1 MLETDAP
8 KRLDWQL
15 AIEKEIVKNYSANV
29 SVFLFEV
36 IARPLDDKL
45 LDREIAEVC
54 CFLCSA
60 AQEMI
65 PVTREKKKKWNK
77 KAKKTSIMKTWVD
90 GGRPHEGR
98 VYDSMKAAK
107 RDVKQRLK
115 LCKARRSEN
124 VSNQEI
130 LWSKPMILAD
140 SG

>member
-15 AIEKEIVKNYSANV
+15 AIKKEIVKNYSANV

-65 PVTREKKKKWNK
+65 PVIREKKKK
-77 KAKKTSIMKTWVD
+77 
-90 GGRPHEGR
+90 
-98 VYDSMKAAK
+98 
-107 RDVKQRLK
+107 
-115 LCKARRSEN
+115 
-124 VSNQEI
+124 
-130 LWSKPMILAD
+130 
-140 SG
+140 

>member
-1 MLETDAP
+1 
-8 KRLDWQL
+8 
-15 AIEKEIVKNYSANV
+15 
-29 SVFLFEV
+29 
-36 IARPLDDKL
+36 
-45 LDREIAEVC
+45 
-54 CFLCSA
+54 
-60 AQEMI
+60 
-65 PVTREKKKKWNK
+65 
-77 KAKKTSIMKTWVD
+77 MKTWVD

-130 LWSKPMILAD
+130 LWSKPMILAN